1 MILVRL
7 YLFNRQDAKTSYFQA
22 IESQKPWRTPRLG
35 GWTIK
40 KLSKGDKMNTPTNLK
55 YTKSDEW
62 FDPSS
67 GAMGISDY
75 AQSQLSD
82 IVFVE
87 ILVEEGETIEVGKAI
102 ASVES
107 VKASAE
113 IYASAGGKVTAVNKG
128 LSDKPETLNSD
139 PYGAAWMVKVEGGTT
154 GDVMD
159 AAAYEKYCEGRTH

>member
-1 MILVRL
+1 
-7 YLFNRQDAKTSYFQA
+7 
-22 IESQKPWRTPRLG
+22 
-35 GWTIK
+35 
-40 KLSKGDKMNTPTNLK
+40 MNVPSNLK

-67 GAMGISDY
+67 GAVGITDF
-75 AQSQLSD
+75 AQNQLSD

-87 ILVEEGETIEVGKAI
+87 LLVDEGEEVTVGKAI

-113 IYASAGGKVTAVNKG
+113 IYAPAAGKVSAVNKG

-139 PYGAAWMVKVEGGTT
+139 PFGEGWMIKIEGGSA

-159 AAAYEKYCEGRTH
+159 SAAYETDCAGRAH

>member
-1 MILVRL
+1 
-7 YLFNRQDAKTSYFQA
+7 
-22 IESQKPWRTPRLG
+22 
-35 GWTIK
+35 
-40 KLSKGDKMNTPTNLK
+40 MNVPSNLK

-67 GAMGISDY
+67 GAAGITDF

-87 ILVEEGETIEVGKAI
+87 LLVDEGEEVTVGKAI

-113 IYASAGGKVTAVNKG
+113 IYSPVAGKVSAVNKG

-139 PYGAAWMVKVEGGTT
+139 PFGEGWMIKVEGASAT
-154 GDVMD
+154 DLMDSVAYEAD
-159 AAAYEKYCEGRTH
+159 AAGRAH

>member
-1 MILVRL
+1 
-7 YLFNRQDAKTSYFQA
+7 
-22 IESQKPWRTPRLG
+22 
-35 GWTIK
+35 
-40 KLSKGDKMNTPTNLK
+40 MNTPANLK

-62 FDPSS
+62 FDPAT
-67 GAMGISDY
+67 GAMGITDY

-87 ILVEEGETIEVGKAI
+87 LLVDEGDTIEAGKPI

-113 IYASAGGKVTAVNKG
+113 IYASASGKVSAVNKG
-128 LSDKPETLNSD
+128 LSDKPESLNSD
-139 PYGAAWMVKVEGGTT
+139 PFGDAWMIKVEGGSA

-159 AAAYEKYCEGRTH
+159 AAAYEKYCEERAH

>member
-1 MILVRL
+1 
-7 YLFNRQDAKTSYFQA
+7 
-22 IESQKPWRTPRLG
+22 
-35 GWTIK
+35 
-40 KLSKGDKMNTPTNLK
+40 MNIPSNLK

-62 FDPSS
+62 FDPAS
-67 GAMGISDY
+67 GAVGITDF

-87 ILVEEGETIEVGKAI
+87 LLVDAGEEVTVGKAI

-113 IYASAGGKVTAVNKG
+113 IYAPAAGKVSAVNKG

-139 PYGAAWMVKVEGGTT
+139 PFSEGWMIKIEGGTT

-159 AAAYEKYCEGRTH
+159 SAAYEKDCEGRAH

>member
-1 MILVRL
+1 MKV
-7 YLFNRQDAKTSYFQA
+7 
-22 IESQKPWRTPRLG
+22 
-35 GWTIK
+35 
-40 KLSKGDKMNTPTNLK
+40 PTNLK

-67 GAMGISDY
+67 GAVGITDF

-87 ILVEEGETIEVGKAI
+87 LLVDEGEEVAVGKPI

-113 IYASAGGKVTAVNKG
+113 IYAPVAGKVSSVNKG
-128 LSDKPETLNSD
+128 LADKPETLNSD
-139 PYGAAWMVKVEGGTT
+139 PFGEGWMIKIEGGTAV
-154 GDVMD
+154 DMMD
-159 AAAYEKYCEGRTH
+159 SAAYEADCAGRAH

>member
-1 MILVRL
+1 
-7 YLFNRQDAKTSYFQA
+7 
-22 IESQKPWRTPRLG
+22 
-35 GWTIK
+35 
-40 KLSKGDKMNTPTNLK
+40 MNAPSNLK

-67 GAMGISDY
+67 GAMGLSDY

-87 ILVEEGETIEVGKAI
+87 ILVDVGDSVQAGSAI

-113 IYASAGGKVTAVNKG
+113 TYASATGKVVAVNKA

-139 PYGAAWMVKVEGGTT
+139 PYGAGWMVKVEAGKTAE
-154 GDVMD
+154 VMD
-159 AAAYEKYCEGRTH
+159 AAAYEKYCAERTH